1 MIVGWPS
8 CTPGVYSDIPEADYH
23 ALRDPVSSSV
33 LKLFARTPAHA
44 FAALSE
50 PEDDEDSIAL
60 FLGSAIHQ
68 AFLEPHRPLPN
79 VVVKPATY
87 PATEKHEKVKKGE
100 IQAGHPLPWNAN
112 AKICDDWET
121 AERAKGNRILTAD
134 EYAAID
140 GCRQALASQPWLK
153 RHAMLRDSRFELS
166 LIADVD
172 GTLRKARIDLVPPKP
187 SNFFVDI
194 KTVKDGEAGPKEWPR
209 VMAARYYH
217 CQAAFYLETWNALH
231 PDDQRSNFVFAAV
244 EKSAPYAVALYHVA
258 EAALERG
265 RQLNAER
272 LETFLRCRHTGVWPG
287 YATEPMETELP
298 PWA

>member
-1 MIVGWPS
+1 
-8 CTPGVYSDIPEADYH
+8 
-23 ALRDPVSSSV
+23 
-33 LKLFARTPAHA
+33 
-44 FAALSE
+44 
-50 PEDDEDSIAL
+50 
-60 FLGSAIHQ
+60 
-68 AFLEPHRPLPN
+68 
-79 VVVKPATY
+79 
-87 PATEKHEKVKKGE
+87 
-100 IQAGHPLPWNAN
+100 
-112 AKICDDWET
+112 
-121 AERAKGNRILTAD
+121 
-134 EYAAID
+134 
-140 GCRQALASQPWLK
+140 
-153 RHAMLRDSRFELS
+153 
-166 LIADVD
+166 
-172 GTLRKARIDLVPPKP
+172 VPPKP
-187 SNFFVDI
+187 SNFLVDI

-244 EKSAPYAVALYHVA
+244 EKSAPYAVALYQVA